1 MGYHRMNL
9 RQKNNQ
15 EQLILNHFEFNGC
28 ICTKSGL
35 VRTLKKYYDDLKEAK
50 ASGYTIFDS
59 TPTTFLISMIGGDSE
74 YLGNFINRYREIEK
88 GMARKERTPL
98 KHCTENIWLVKP
110 ENMN

>member
-1 MGYHRMNL
+1 MKAYKLNIIL
-9 RQKNNQ
+9 PEDKSQLENIS
-15 EQLILNHFEFNGC
+15 LILDEK
-28 ICTKSGL
+28 I
-35 VRTLKKYYDDLKEAK
+35 
-50 ASGYTIFDS
+50 
-59 TPTTFLISMIGGDSE
+59 ISMIGGDSE